1 MNSMLKLFLVSRDFK
16 IIEIFFSNIRDHKCD
31 HCDMAFCTRQTLRT
45 HLKMQ
50 HKIVL
55 PTESKKGKKLGPRN
69 KTKLKRPDSL
79 AAEEPPNMAAQ
90 HAMETQSVHSED
102 SYAPQGYFHPGHWMG
117 FSLDP
122 PFAPTQVQVPPRQ
135 KITSIP
141 VDIRYDFNSLRFWF
155 IFGIKLRFLS
165 QNYIKND

>member
-1 MNSMLKLFLVSRDFK
+1 MRHHNRPHTKYFHSEEYLSLKHVCPEDGCCRRFKKERALNKHML
-16 IIEIFFSNIRDHKCD
+16 IHSNIRDHKCD

-69 KTKLKRPDSL
+69 KNKIKRPP
-79 AAEEPPNMAAQ
+79 AENNIIEDQGLQ

-102 SYAPQGYFHPGHWMG
+102 SYVPQGYFHPGHWMG
-117 FSLDP
+117 FTLDP
-122 PFAPTQVQVPPRQ
+122 PFAPAQVQTIPR
-135 KITSIP
+135 
-141 VDIRYDFNSLRFWF
+141 
-155 IFGIKLRFLS
+155 
-165 QNYIKND
+165 